1 MTLFQALAYFFRE
14 AAVGLARSWKVSL
27 LAVVTI
33 GVSLF
38 LGGTVQLVTSNLA
51 HAVGEWQEQA
61 RLTLYLRSDAGAAE
75 LQSLA
80 VLVATGSRGSALLEV
95 SAAEAVARFHQSF
108 PSLAGLFSGL
118 EGDPLPPSW
127 ELQIPPGERG
137 SERFAA
143 WVTELRT
150 HPAVLMVDDDLD
162 WLAQAGRL
170 LALVRATGLALS
182 GLLLGAAI
190 FTIASVVRLILLLY
204 RDEIA
209 VQRLVGATE
218 FFVRGPFYVQGLLQG
233 FVGAVGA
240 LGALALTRLV
250 LLANLGPS
258 LAAELLLSRF
268 LGWPQ
273 QLVLV
278 AIGALAGF
286 GGAILSVRREVA
298 GEPGAS

>member
-1 MTLFQALAYFFRE
+1 
-14 AAVGLARSWKVSL
+14 
-27 LAVVTI
+27 
-33 GVSLF
+33 
-38 LGGTVQLVTSNLA
+38 
-51 HAVGEWQEQA
+51 
-61 RLTLYLRSDAGAAE
+61 
-75 LQSLA
+75 
-80 VLVATGSRGSALLEV
+80 
-95 SAAEAVARFHQSF
+95 
-108 PSLAGLFSGL
+108 
-118 EGDPLPPSW
+118 
-127 ELQIPPGERG
+127 
-137 SERFAA
+137 
-143 WVTELRT
+143 VTELRT

-240 LGALALTRLV
+240 LAALALIRLV

-298 GEPGAS
+298 GEPGTS